1 MNPAAFDIRDLTVR
15 LDGRAVLEHFSLSAT
30 PGELLVLAGPSG
42 SGKSTLLRAIAGL
55 VPVESGEIRIGGKP
69 VQDLEPGQRDVSMM
83 FQSYALFPHLS
94 VYENLAFGL
103 KARGVGADEARV
115 RVQAVAD
122 ALGLTPQLPRM
133 PQALSGGER
142 QRVALGR
149 AMLRRPKVFLM
160 DEPLSNLDAQL
171 RVQARAEILKLHRQL
186 GSVTLYVTHDQNE
199 ALAIAD
205 RLGILHRG
213 RLMQLGQPQQ
223 VYREP
228 AGLFVARF
236 LGSPPMNL
244 LEVRAGAAQ
253 TVTWRDQLLQLPL
266 AHGYERDRPL
276 LLGLRPEH
284 VHLAHSR
291 WTPPLDA
298 AADVAATV
306 DTVEPV
312 GDQQYVLLD
321 AQGVALTARAEPE
334 LRLRAGEA
342 VTLRLDLAQA
352 RLFEPDDPAAPA

>member
-1 MNPAAFDIRDLTVR
+1 MTSPALYIRNLTVH
-15 LDGRAVLEHFSLSAT
+15 LGGRPLLENFSLSAAQ
-30 PGELLVLAGPSG
+30 GELLVLAGPSG

-55 VPVESGEIRIGGKP
+55 VPLQSGEIHIAGTA
-69 VQDLEPGQRDVSMM
+69 VQNLEPGQRDVSMM

-94 VYENLAFGL
+94 VFENLAFGL
-103 KARGVGADEARV
+103 KARGAGVDEARV
-115 RVQAVAD
+115 RVTAVAEK
-122 ALGLTPQLPRM
+122 LGLTQQLQRR

-149 AMLRRPKVFLM
+149 AMLRQPKVFLM

-171 RVQARAEILKLHRQL
+171 RVKARAEILKLHRQL

-205 RLGILHRG
+205 RLGILHQG
-213 RLMQLGQPQQ
+213 QLMQLGQPQEI
-223 VYREP
+223 YREP
-228 AGLFVARF
+228 ASLFVARF

-244 LEVRAGAAQ
+244 LEVTVAAARSLN
-253 TVTWRDQLLQLPL
+253 WRGQLLPWPL
-266 AHGYERDRPL
+266 DLAWPHGQPL

-284 VHLAHSR
+284 VYLEHSR
-291 WTPPLDA
+291 WTPTLTDA
-298 AADVAATV
+298 PRVSATV

-321 AQGVALTARAEPE
+321 AQGVSLTVRAEPE
-334 LRLRAGEA
+334 LPLRAGDA
-342 VTLRLDLAQA
+342 VTLRLDLQHA
-352 RLFEPDDPAAPA
+352 RLFDPALDA

>member
-1 MNPAAFDIRDLTVR
+1 MNSPALEVRDLTVR
-15 LDGRAVLEHFSLSAT
+15 LDGRAVLENFSLSAA

-42 SGKSTLLRAIAGL
+42 SGKSTLRRAIAGL
-55 VPVESGEIRIGGKP
+55 VPVESGEIRIGGSP

-83 FQSYALFPHLS
+83 FQSYALFPHLN
-94 VYENLAFGL
+94 VYENLVFGL
-103 KARGVGADEARV
+103 KARGVGSDEARV
-115 RVQAVAD
+115 RAQAVAGT
-122 ALGLTPQLPRM
+122 LGLTQQLPRM

-149 AMLRRPKVFLM
+149 AMLRQPQVFLM

-171 RVQARAEILKLHRQL
+171 RVKARAEILKLHRQL

-205 RLGILHRG
+205 RLGVLDQG
-213 RLMQLGQPQQ
+213 RLVQLGQPQQ

-244 LEVRAGAAQ
+244 LEVRVASARSLDWRGQVLPWPQELPWPAAQ
-253 TVTWRDQLLQLPL
+253 S
-266 AHGYERDRPL
+266 L

-284 VHLAHSR
+284 LYLEHSR
-291 WTPPLDA
+291 WTPALPDA
-298 AADVAATV
+298 PCVTATV

-321 AQGVALTARAEPE
+321 AQGVSLTARAEPE
-334 LRLRAGEA
+334 LPLRAGEA
-342 VTLRLDLAQA
+342 VTLRLDLRQA
-352 RLFEPDDPAAPA
+352 RLFDAAAGA